1 MNYWLVVINFYLFVT
16 CNLQVSSP
24 SVPVHLALQLPFDE
38 AGGGRGG
45 GGTKLLLDVRQTAFP
60 QCWGEYGEP
69 NVWLRNGI
77 DVPVMENYLDNT
89 HVKHILT
96 YIYICKLYLYKYSIC
111 LWMSMIDVWMI
122 HNMLWSNARFGDI
135 FADLTTQMRLHH
147 ISGEMVLPTEISCIY
162 NAQKID

>member
-38 AGGGRGG
+38 AGGGRG

-96 YIYICKLYLYKYSIC
+96 YIYVNYTYTNIQYVC
-111 LWMSMIDVWMI
+111 
-122 HNMLWSNARFGDI
+122 G
-135 FADLTTQMRLHH
+135 
-147 ISGEMVLPTEISCIY
+147 
-162 NAQKID
+162 